1 MSATQD
7 RMLADLQRANAALQR
22 HLAERDAELAAR
34 DADNRA
40 LVARQEASAEVLR
53 TISASP
59 DDPQPAFEL
68 IARRARELCNAT
80 QASVTEYDG
89 ATLHMRAR
97 DGYDSITAQLGDPIW
112 PQAPNP
118 DTVHGRVVLSGE
130 IVHIRDLDSERL
142 TRNDLR
148 TIV

>member
-1 MSATQD
+1 MTATQD
-7 RMLADLQRANAALQR
+7 RMLVDLQRANAALQR
-22 HLAERDAELAAR
+22 QLAERNAELAAR

-40 LVARQEASAEVLR
+40 LVARQEASVEVLR

-68 IARRARELCNAT
+68 SARRAREWCNAA

-89 ATLHMRAR
+89 ALLHMRAR
-97 DGYDSITAQLGDPIW
+97 DGYDSITAQVGDPNW

-130 IVHIRDLDSERL
+130 IVHVRDLDSE
-142 TRNDLR
+142 
-148 TIV
+148 VAK